1 MKIGE
6 RIQRL
11 RKEQGLSQEQFA
23 KKLNIGRSTLV
34 NYEQCKR
41 DPSYETIELIAK
53 ELSVSPSYLI
63 GRDCSKKVNTP
74 YTNHWSP
81 TDIKE
86 VEELD
91 LGNLNDLH
99 KLVSMMDSGKWVV
112 INLFYKNGSTKPPFM
127 ALGRIK

>member
-1 MKIGE
+1 MTEEE
-6 RIQRL
+6 RKHI
-11 RKEQGLSQEQFA
+11 
-23 KKLNIGRSTLV
+23 
-34 NYEQCKR
+34 
-41 DPSYETIELIAK
+41 
-53 ELSVSPSYLI
+53 
-63 GRDCSKKVNTP
+63 P

-112 INLFYKNGSTKPPFM
+112 INLFYKNGSKKPPFM
-127 ALGRIK
+127 VLGRTI